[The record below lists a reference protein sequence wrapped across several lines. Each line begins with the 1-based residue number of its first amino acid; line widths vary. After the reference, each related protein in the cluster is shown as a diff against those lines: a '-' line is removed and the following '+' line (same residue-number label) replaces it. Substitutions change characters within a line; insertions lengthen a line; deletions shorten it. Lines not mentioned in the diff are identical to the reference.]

1 MTNPYSTPESNLQ
14 RNLNNGQNDTSSPFS
29 PSGRFG
35 RYSYL
40 AWNFVINIVLM
51 IVVGA
56 VLAIAGA
63 TTDLLAMTDPNQAMN
78 FYASGIGF
86 VVIAIMLISFVI
98 TIIFFVRRLHDI
110 NMSGWWSL
118 LSIIPLVNIIFG
130 IFVLVKKGTE
140 GANNFGPERVT
151 PTWEKIVGIISL
163 IIIVL
168 YIILLISGMT
178 MGLMGTR
185 MQ

>member
-29 PSGRFG
+29 PNGRFG
-35 RYSYL
+35 RYSFL

-56 VLAIAGA
+56 VVTIAGA
-63 TTDLLAMTDPNQAMN
+63 TTDLLTMTDPNQALN
-78 FYASGIGF
+78 FYASGIGLA
-86 VVIAIMLISFVI
+86 VIAIMLIAFVI
-98 TIIFFVRRLHDI
+98 TIIFFIRRLHDI

-130 IFVLVKKGTE
+130 IFALVKKGTE
-140 GANNFGPERVT
+140 GANNFGPERAT
-151 PTWEKIVGIISL
+151 PTWEKIVGIIAL

-168 YIILLISGMT
+168 YIIVLIAGIAMAI
-178 MGLMGTR
+178 MGTG
-185 MQ
+185 M